1 MLELKAFLNCKVLF
15 LQLSILADWV
25 AFGINV
31 GWYTRK
37 IKVSKDTEPIKYIYQ
52 KVTYATLYYKF
63 KGIPVRQLT
72 LSLSQPGCSVSILNS
87 FSFSH
92 YSNGADFYIE
102 RLQLY
107 NFKMTFGD
115 FSTLSEG
122 NQE

>member
-1 MLELKAFLNCKVLF
+1 MA
-15 LQLSILADWV
+15 I
-25 AFGINV
+25 GINV

-37 IKVSKDTEPIKYIYQ
+37 VNVSPKYEPPVYVDQ

-72 LSLSQPGCSVSILNS
+72 LSLYQPGCSVSIASS
-87 FSFSH
+87 FSFSQ

-107 NFKMTFGD
+107 NSQMTYGD
-115 FSTLSEG
+115 FSALSEG
-122 NQE
+122 KRPVQ